1 MTEEFTNE
9 KFMAKKL
16 CEPTTK
22 KGEEE
27 DNIKYLERMLG
38 ALMVGLDLKGITVAL
53 RTASDNTIL
62 TSLGKSPHL
71 KVIDE
76 DEWND
81 YWGR

>member
-1 MTEEFTNE
+1 MTEEFTNK

-53 RTASDNTIL
+53 RTCSDTTIL
-62 TSLGKSPHL
+62 TSLGSAPHL
-71 KVIDE
+71 KVLDE
-76 DEWND
+76 SEWED

>member
-1 MTEEFTNE
+1 MENNL
-9 KFMAKKL
+9 AKDNRVL
-16 CEPTTK
+16 STT

-53 RTASDNTIL
+53 RTRSDTTIL

-71 KVIDE
+71 KVVDE
-76 DEWND
+76 DEWNE

>member
-1 MTEEFTNE
+1 MENNLV
-9 KFMAKKL
+9 KDNRVL
-16 CEPTTK
+16 STT

-53 RTASDNTIL
+53 RTCSDTTIL
-62 TSLGKSPHL
+62 TSLGSAPHL
-71 KVIDE
+71 KVLDE
-76 DEWND
+76 SEWED